1 MNNGC
6 PEIPGEAA
14 HQLIREWEEQ
24 QLQTKEKHIRFGL
37 RKIMAEEMTTE
48 EARVWLRE
56 CLRTGELNSE
66 TLAAWI
72 GNQFPTFPAEWVG
85 SVLPVE
91 TPDQDQIPWNRRVRR
106 AHSQAK
112 GGNLV
117 NLFSGATNWSKRP
130 NVIDV
135 ELDRGQD
142 LRNDALYSYLLE
154 LAKARKVSGVVGGPR
169 AVRGPGLG
177 FEEAKTV
184 MAGHDK
190 SAAATVPSF
199 GVGTAS
205 PPRRKHCVKMMLF
218 FSCGCLSSTLSRRH
232 RLIFTSSRQGSSR
245 QPCLC

>member
-66 TLAAWI
+66 TLSAWI

-91 TPDQDQIPWNRRVRR
+91 TPDQDQIPWNRRARR

-154 LAKARKVSGVVGGPR
+154 LAKARKVSGVVGGPPCR
-169 AVRGPGLG
+169 SWSRLRLRGGQDGDGGPRQIRDRHGPQFWRREG
-177 FEEAKTV
+177 ITAEEEALCKNDAVLLLRTLV
-184 MAGHDK
+184 LYVVAQ
-190 SAAATVPSF
+190 ASF
-199 GVGTAS
+199 DLHEQQT
-205 PPRRKHCVKMMLF
+205 
-218 FSCGCLSSTLSRRH
+218 
-232 RLIFTSSRQGSSR
+232 
-245 QPCLC
+245 